1 MDVNNMDEG
10 WEKRFPLLRATGK
23 ENPFN
28 VPDGYFDN
36 MQQQISSRITI
47 ESVSSSDSNGNLAVP
62 EGYFD
67 TLEDQIMSSIR
78 VGKFKDLTED
88 GGFTVPEGYF
98 NSLND
103 SIKQKVGLV
112 EKPKDAKVR
121 TLVPSWLKY
130 AAAACIMISA
140 STGLYLFQKSDSIDK
155 QLAYI
160 PDEAIVDYL
169 LVNSDAG
176 DMPVII
182 DNINSTAD
190 ISPEIEL
197 SDQEIEQYLEAT
209 L

>member
-1 MDVNNMDEG
+1 MDVNDMDER
-10 WEKRFPLLRATGK
+10 WDKRFPLLRAVGK

-28 VPDGYFDN
+28 VPDGYFDD
-36 MQQQISSRITI
+36 MRQQVTSRIII
-47 ESVSSSDSNGNLAVP
+47 ESITSSDSEGNLTVP
-62 EGYFD
+62 DGYFD

-78 VGKFKDLTED
+78 VGKLKDLTED

-103 SIKQKVGLV
+103 SIKQKAGLV
-112 EKPKDAKVR
+112 EKPEDPKVR

-130 AAAACIMISA
+130 AAAACMMISA
-140 STGLYLFQKSDSIDK
+140 TAGLYLFQKSDSIDK

-160 PDEAIVDYL
+160 PDEAIVEYL

-190 ISPEIEL
+190 LNPEIEL
-197 SDQEIEQYLEAT
+197 SDQEIEQYLETT

>member
-10 WEKRFPLLRATGK
+10 WKEQSPLLRAAGK
-23 ENPFN
+23 ENPFS
-28 VPDGYFDN
+28 VPDGYFDD
-36 MQQQISSRITI
+36 MQQQITSRIAI
-47 ESVSSSDSNGNLAVP
+47 ENISLSDSNGRLAVP
-62 EGYFD
+62 EGYFE

-78 VGKFKDLTED
+78 VEKLKDLPKD
-88 GGFTVPEGYF
+88 GGFSVPEGYF
-98 NSLND
+98 DTLND
-103 SIKQKVGLV
+103 SIKQQVGLV
-112 EKPKDAKVR
+112 DKPKDAKVR
-121 TLVPSWLKY
+121 TLVPLWLKY
-130 AAAACIMISA
+130 AAAACIMIAASA
-140 STGLYLFQKSDSIDK
+140 GLYLFQKSDTIDK

-197 SDQEIEQYLEAT
+197 SDQEIEQYLETT